1 MRTDL
6 PLDAIYFDL
15 DGTLTD
21 PKPGITRSIQYAL
34 QKLDHHSIPTED
46 ELTWCIGPPLRAS
59 FVRLLGAEDSADRA
73 VSLYRERFSD
83 VGLYENGVYDG
94 ISEVL
99 TKLRQSG
106 HRLFVA
112 TSKPHVFA
120 TRIVEHFG
128 LRHHFEH
135 VFGSELD
142 GTRVDKSDLL
152 DYALKIAAVDPSK
165 TLMIGDRSHDI
176 VGAKNNGMQAI
187 GVLYGYGSKDEL
199 IGAGALH
206 VCATPQAILDCIS
219 RDFSAEPATP
229 SNAGSGVN
237 LS

>member
-1 MRTDL
+1 MI
-6 PLDAIYFDL
+6 LDAIFFDL

-34 QKLDHHSIPTED
+34 QKLGHPAIPTEG

-59 FVRLLGAEDSADRA
+59 FLKILGAEDQADRA

-83 VGLYENGVYDG
+83 IGLFENRVYDG
-94 ISEVL
+94 IAEVL
-99 TKLRQSG
+99 TTLSQSG
-106 HRLFVA
+106 QRLFVA

-128 LRHHFEH
+128 LRHHFEQ

-152 DYALKIAAVDPSK
+152 AYALKTIAVNPAK

-187 GVLYGYGSKDEL
+187 GVLYGYGSRCEL
-199 IGAGALH
+199 LGAGASQIC
-206 VCATPQAILDCIS
+206 VTPQAIPGCIS
-219 RDFSAEPATP
+219 
-229 SNAGSGVN
+229 
-237 LS
+237 

>member
-1 MRTDL
+1 M
-6 PLDAIYFDL
+6 DAIYFDL

-34 QKLDHHSIPTED
+34 RKLGHHTIPTED

-59 FVRLLGAEDSADRA
+59 LVKILGTADTADLA

-83 VGLYENGVYDG
+83 IGLYENRVYDG
-94 ISEVL
+94 ISDVL
-99 TKLRQSG
+99 ATLGQSG
-106 HRLFVA
+106 RRLFVA
-112 TSKPHVFA
+112 TSKAHVFA
-120 TRIVEHFG
+120 ERIIDHFG
-128 LRHHFEH
+128 LRHHFER

-142 GTRVDKSDLL
+142 GTRADKSDLL
-152 DYALKIAAVDPSK
+152 AYALKTASVDPSK
-165 TLMIGDRSHDI
+165 TLMIGDRSHDMI
-176 VGAKNNGMQAI
+176 GARNNGIRGI

-219 RDFSAEPATP
+219 
-229 SNAGSGVN
+229 
-237 LS
+237 